1 MVTRVTQID
10 TITPLTVLQQG
21 ATTVNVTPPSVSGAN
36 SAQTITIN
44 GVAGQR
50 ISVRTIAIKATG
62 AAVTSTVTVQDG
74 ANTILDLGTLSIPL
88 GGPSTIFTG
97 DPLFTASP
105 GNNVVINVSAGGVLA
120 VTTVSVIADRQ

>member
-1 MVTRVTQID
+1 MN
-10 TITPLTVLQQG
+10 L
-21 ATTVNVTPPSVSGAN
+21 TPPSVSGVN
-36 SAQTITIN
+36 SAQTITLT

-50 ISVRTIAIKATG
+50 ISVRTIAVKATG

-88 GGPSTIFTG
+88 GGPSTIFTV
-97 DPLFTASP
+97 DPLFTASL